1 MSLTTTNK
9 QKTYLIVKFDE
20 QHDGHE
26 LNKELYDNLPRNK
39 RLNLE
44 EKEVVINMMDNGA
57 DACMVAEFMRNNSN
71 KQVRSRDIWQVVS
84 LRNLQLKKT
93 DPENQN
99 NLLQQTINRIIDQ
112 DNGNYFSFLYDN
124 TPEKNL
130 LMIFYQN
137 PRMKALYQRYGVIL
151 FIDGTY
157 NVNKNKYAVYLIVVR
172 DCHGHS
178 QIVAWAVLAHERFV
192 LIDTFFDVFAKNND
206 VSINKTIVIDK
217 DLTERKSIEN
227 HFPNSTVFYCK
238 FHCIQS
244 RSIHTQVQ

>member
-1 MSLTTTNK
+1 MFFQLHSIFEN
-9 QKTYLIVKFDE
+9 F
-20 QHDGHE
+20 
-26 LNKELYDNLPRNK
+26 
-39 RLNLE
+39 
-44 EKEVVINMMDNGA
+44 
-57 DACMVAEFMRNNSN
+57 
-71 KQVRSRDIWQVVS
+71 RSRDIWQVVS

-238 FHCIQS
+238 FHCIQIFGRNIPVPVPTHIKCNVKPKHTYS
-244 RSIHTQVQ
+244 SPIEIHIQLVVILVLALNTAPLGCHAVTYST

>member
-1 MSLTTTNK
+1 MEDPTKVQVATKSRGLRPTQNYIKPTKCPAQIRVKRNTDGS
-9 QKTYLIVKFDE
+9 YLIVKFDE

-71 KQVRSRDIWQVVS
+71 KQVRSRDRWQVVS

-130 LMIFYQN
+130 LMIF
-137 PRMKALYQRYGVIL
+137 R
-151 FIDGTY
+151 T
-157 NVNKNKYAVYLIVVR
+157 
-172 DCHGHS
+172 
-178 QIVAWAVLAHERFV
+178 
-192 LIDTFFDVFAKNND
+192 
-206 VSINKTIVIDK
+206 
-217 DLTERKSIEN
+217 
-227 HFPNSTVFYCK
+227 
-238 FHCIQS
+238 
-244 RSIHTQVQ
+244 